1 VKRWVRTIGNFFYMV
16 LAFFCMLMVA
26 FIVVVIA
33 GSTVATGYRAFDLL
47 SKGEITK
54 GLFEGAS
61 FCLFGFALIRA
72 FQPSKWKQVD

>member
-1 VKRWVRTIGNFFYMV
+1 MV
-16 LAFFCMLMVA
+16 LTIFCMVMMA

-33 GSTVATGYRAFDLL
+33 GCTVAAGYRAFDLL

-72 FQPSKWKQVD
+72 FQPSKWEQVD

>member
-1 VKRWVRTIGNFFYMV
+1 VKRWVKMIGAFFYMV
-16 LAFFCMLMVA
+16 LTIFCMAMMAL
-26 FIVVVIA
+26 IVVVIA
-33 GSTVATGYRAFDLL
+33 GCTVASGNRAFDLL

-72 FQPSKWKQVD
+72 FRPSKWEQVD